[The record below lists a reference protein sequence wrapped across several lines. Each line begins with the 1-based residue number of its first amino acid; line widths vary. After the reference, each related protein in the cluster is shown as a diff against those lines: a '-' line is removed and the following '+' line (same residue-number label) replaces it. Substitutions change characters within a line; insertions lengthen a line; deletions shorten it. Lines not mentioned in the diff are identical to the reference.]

1 VFASRTTRCT
11 PLLST
16 TFHRIT
22 FLATANHFL
31 PLGAPIVVSFFRLSS
46 GMFENEKKTFG
57 VRAWRKKIL
66 GARMGKTTMPCGSLE
81 IADDTLR
88 LGPLCA

>member
-57 VRAWRKKIL
+57 VRACAQKNSR
-66 GARMGKTTMPCGSLE
+66 GANGQNHNALWLARN
-81 IADDTLR
+81 R
-88 LGPLCA
+88 